1 MRDCLPAGNE
11 GTAFAGVEGLRVRV
25 AKGLL
30 HTCCCAAHTSVNKHL
45 LVFVKCLVHGSCGRA
60 SGWLGSSLAMG
71 SMGLSGR
78 VQPEL
83 SVLSD

>member
-11 GTAFAGVEGLRVRV
+11 GTAFVGVEGLRVRV

-60 SGWLGSSLAMG
+60 FRVAGQQLGNGKHGAQWQG
-71 SMGLSGR
+71 AA
-78 VQPEL
+78 
-83 SVLSD
+83 